1 MQVPMTTEQREY
13 TIRRLDEITRE
24 KIAAKTKELFGEGG
38 PQQPTWGMVFEGI
51 ASGEITL
58 KEEKRDYTGPY
69 LNPQDVEWPAMDA
82 KKQELEDFREELR
95 VKRNVVQ
102 DELMLGEAS
111 AGILDR
117 FING

>member
-51 ASGEITL
+51 ASGEITRCRVASDGR
-58 KEEKRDYTGPY
+58 KE
-69 LNPQDVEWPAMDA
+69 A
-82 KKQELEDFREELR
+82 R
-95 VKRNVVQ
+95 VGRLPRGTSCETQ
-102 DELMLGEAS
+102 CGARRTH
-111 AGILDR
+111 AGR
-117 FING
+117 G

>member
-1 MQVPMTTEQREY
+1 MQVPMTNEQREY

-69 LNPQDVEWPAMDA
+69 LNPSDVEWPAMDA

-117 FING
+117 FINA

>member
-1 MQVPMTTEQREY
+1 MQVPMTPEQRDY

-51 ASGEITL
+51 RAGEIVL
-58 KEEKRDYTGPY
+58 KADKVDYTGPY

-95 VKRNVVQ
+95 VQRNVVQ
-102 DELMLGEAS
+102 DELMLGTAS